1 MSETLPVRV
10 LRWIFASIIFSIIPL
25 VIAFYTASP
34 HVLSLKSPSIAVIS
48 SVKPSMYEVLSTGA
62 LYLVAASLA
71 GGAVVAMIGTS
82 GSWLWAK
89 VIVGGTA
96 ACIVFF
102 CASFYSNVLSSA
114 IVDQGS
120 VGLRS
125 VALSI
130 AAAITGLGAVLLAE
144 AR

>member
-1 MSETLPVRV
+1 MSESLPVRV
-10 LRWIFASIIFSIIPL
+10 LRWIFASIIFSVVPIF
-25 VIAFYTASP
+25 IAFFTASP
-34 HVLSLKSPSIAVIS
+34 HLLSLKSPNIAVIS
-48 SVKPSMYEVLSTGA
+48 SVKPSLYGVLSTGA

-71 GGAVVAMIGTS
+71 GGAVVAMIGTT

-89 VIVGGTA
+89 IIVGGTA

-114 IVDQGS
+114 VVDQAS

-125 VALSI
+125 MVLSI

-144 AR
+144 AK